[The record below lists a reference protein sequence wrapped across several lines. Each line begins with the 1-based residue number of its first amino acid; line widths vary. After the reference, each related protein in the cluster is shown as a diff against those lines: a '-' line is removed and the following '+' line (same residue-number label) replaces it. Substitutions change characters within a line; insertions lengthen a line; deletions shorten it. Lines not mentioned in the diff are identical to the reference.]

1 MEETID
7 EVARGPCTR
16 RTTRNKSQT
25 IPLLSLETSPRKTKQ
40 INGKKLKAESPQPV
54 PPKTQTIETNS
65 SNEQNDD
72 KNQLSTSLLS
82 TSSSS
87 STSSETTT
95 LIDPVS
101 GLLIP
106 MQESEEGQYVP
117 IDDKDDEDNQKRY
130 VVIFK
135 N

>member
-16 RTTRNKSQT
+16 RTTRSKPLA

-54 PPKTQTIETNS
+54 SKTEIIETIS
-65 SNEQNDD
+65 SNELNDD

-82 TSSSS
+82 TSSSAS
-87 STSSETTT
+87 STTSETTT

-101 GLLIP
+101 GLLIA

-117 IDDKDDEDNQKRY
+117 IEDRENIRFVLSY
-130 VVIFK
+130 LLDF
-135 N
+135 

>member
-1 MEETID
+1 M
-7 EVARGPCTR
+7 
-16 RTTRNKSQT
+16 
-25 IPLLSLETSPRKTKQ
+25 
-40 INGKKLKAESPQPV
+40 KAESPQPV
-54 PPKTQTIETNS
+54 SKTETIETIS

-82 TSSSS
+82 TSSES

-95 LIDPVS
+95 LIVDPVS

-117 IDDKDDEDNQKRY
+117 INDDDDRFVFIYLNNYLLIYLIRA
-130 VVIFK
+130 IFSSLFY
-135 N
+135 